1 VDLKKPSRAG
11 TRPTPLAAV
20 ASMLALAACW
30 SSAAYSRTPND
41 ADCDEVA
48 KSLQSLDAASE
59 TLTLT
64 RVDHVPIPADSS
76 RLAAEPA
83 AASGDH
89 ATPLLDL
96 TPRAA
101 DALRDIFEATRETEV
116 AQTATPEASSS
127 PIAETEELPD
137 ISELPDNVS
146 PVTTPG
152 DEDIDL
158 PLLQRQM
165 YRIDI

>member
-1 VDLKKPSRAG
+1 
-11 TRPTPLAAV
+11 
-20 ASMLALAACW
+20 
-30 SSAAYSRTPND
+30 
-41 ADCDEVA
+41 
-48 KSLQSLDAASE
+48 
-59 TLTLT
+59 
-64 RVDHVPIPADSS
+64 
-76 RLAAEPA
+76 
-83 AASGDH
+83 
-89 ATPLLDL
+89 
-96 TPRAA
+96 
-101 DALRDIFEATRETEV
+101 LRDIFEATRETEV